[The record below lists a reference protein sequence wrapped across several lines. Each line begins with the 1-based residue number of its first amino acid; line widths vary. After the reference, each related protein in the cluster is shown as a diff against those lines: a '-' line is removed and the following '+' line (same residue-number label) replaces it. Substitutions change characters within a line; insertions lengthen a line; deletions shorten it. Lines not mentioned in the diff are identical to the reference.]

1 MMQLFIVFK
10 LLVKVRNMLLSIRF
24 QIQKNKFHIF
34 DIFKKTIHRTDN
46 TPLVLHHS
54 LNNYLKRASYFILHF
69 QKIKTFRNILKLID
83 SVIYI
88 YIYIYSFAF
97 LFSTNDI
104 DFVVNC
110 RLLLLINLYKSVYNV
125 VKYL

>member
-1 MMQLFIVFK
+1 MRSTLFFEYKLDTCMMQLFIVFK

-88 YIYIYSFAF
+88 YIYIQLRLPFFHKWHRFCGQLS
-97 LFSTNDI
+97 SI
-104 DFVVNC
+104 VVD
-110 RLLLLINLYKSVYNV
+110 
-125 VKYL
+125 